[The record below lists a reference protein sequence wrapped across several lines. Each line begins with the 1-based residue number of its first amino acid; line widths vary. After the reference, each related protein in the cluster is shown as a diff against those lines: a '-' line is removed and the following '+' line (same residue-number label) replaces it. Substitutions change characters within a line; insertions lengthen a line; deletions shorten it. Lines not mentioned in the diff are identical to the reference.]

1 MRTLRQAT
9 PSGVISVVRLLARL
23 GFRQSRIAIGATL
36 AFLVAGPAFSQQQAV
51 VAPGQAVVTGFSGFV
66 AYPPPANAD
75 PFDYVTLNTLG
86 PSARVVDLTNP
97 GPQGVLSPAPKP
109 LTINA
114 AQVGQVFGVAL
125 DNAPQPNIYLGATS
139 LYGLSIFRPD
149 PQGLLKRQRQGA
161 PGAQFVP
168 GQFGPPEL
176 GGSSGSIWR
185 VSGTTGEVSLFSAV
199 GIGSPA
205 SLGGLAFHAGTQQI
219 FATDRATGIV
229 YRLSLDGLIK
239 GTYDHGIEGRPGAG
253 LAPLPLGPVAPV
265 NINGPQ
271 FSTDNPAT
279 WGFAPP
285 ARRVFALAV
294 HNDRL
299 YYSIAQGPQIW
310 SAGIRPT
317 GSIPGSDARL
327 EVEVPSLADG
337 VEITSIAFDAQGRMY
352 LAERGRTTGDY
363 YMYHVA
369 SAGQSR
375 VLRYVPKAP
384 GDPAPGRWR
393 LQPDQYSVGLAPFY
407 NNADGGV
414 ALNYGYTPA
423 GALNPGACGANV
435 WMTGERLMDPG
446 NAQAG
451 TFETVDGLQG
461 NAASVFQPQNMP
473 PSAAWFVDYNDQ
485 PGNENYRGHMGDI
498 ATIPCPVAAP
508 PAPPPVPPPP
518 PPVSCPPGTYFSNG
532 QCLIYPTCP
541 PGTTFLNGQCVYPQ
555 CPPGFV
561 MHGNQ
566 CVPPPQ
572 ICPPGH
578 VFYQGQCVP
587 LACPPGLIRLPNGL
601 CSCPANTIYVN
612 GQCVPP
618 NQCPPGAINLGGICF
633 CPGGL
638 FMQGNQCQP
647 FSCPAGQ
654 VLDIVQGK
662 CIPITCPPGQE
673 LKQGQCKPITCP
685 PNQDLF
691 NNKCVPKCGPNQVHT
706 MPDGVCAP
714 LLCGFPTVPFNG
726 KCVQP
731 CLAGFQHTM
740 PDGVCKPM
748 VIQPPVQILCIA
760 PKEMVNGQ
768 CVDPCPANTTRQP
781 DGTCKPNLIIQPPVQ
796 ILCIAP
802 QEMVN
807 GQCVDPCPANTTRQ
821 PDGTCK
827 PNLIIQPPVQ
837 ILCIAPQE
845 MVNGQCVD
853 PCPALTTRQP
863 DGTCKPN
870 LVIQPPLQILCIAPQ
885 EMVNGQCV
893 DPCPP
898 LTTRQPDGTCKP
910 NLVIQPPLQILC
922 IAPQEMV
929 NGQCVDP
936 CPPLTTRQPDGTCK
950 PNLVIQ
956 PPLQILAR
964 AVPLVLV
971 VPVQEHAGPA
981 VAPIREARTAGS
993 QVGIVAATASADVA
1007 VARVPETISPS
1018 TSCSLVFLIYRSPTF
1033 SPRFSTMTRSPTCED
1048 VLQAVRNDDL
1058 CDAVLLEFEHR
1069 LEQPL
1074 GRHDREVGR
1083 RLVEDDDARLERDC
1097 AGDRDRLLAAAGQ
1110 AFDALIDR
1118 VHVDL
1123 EALQHLVGL
1132 GIHLLAVDEDAPPR
1146 PAAEEDVLADVHVPA
1161 ERKVLIDHLDADI
1174 AALVR
1179 AAEMDGSR
1187 PATRMSPESRW

>member
-498 ATIPCPVAAP
+498 ATIPCPVAVP
-508 PAPPPVPPPP
+508 SRRLRCRPARRRSAARPERISSTASASSTRRALRVRRSSTGSASIRSARRA
-518 PPVSCPPGTYFSNG
+518 SC
-532 QCLIYPTCP
+532 
-541 PGTTFLNGQCVYPQ
+541 
-555 CPPGFV
+555 

-572 ICPPGH
+572 VCPPGH
-578 VFYQGQCVP
+578 VFYQGKCVP
-587 LACPPGLIRLPNGL
+587 LACPPGLIRLPNG
-601 CSCPANTIYVN
+601 
-612 GQCVPP
+612 
-618 NQCPPGAINLGGICF
+618 F
-633 CPGGL
+633 C
-638 FMQGNQCQP
+638 
-647 FSCPAGQ
+647 A
-654 VLDIVQGK
+654 
-662 CIPITCPPGQE
+662 
-673 LKQGQCKPITCP
+673 
-685 PNQDLF
+685 
-691 NNKCVPKCGPNQVHT
+691 
-706 MPDGVCAP
+706 AR
-714 LLCGFPTVPFNG
+714 PTRS
-726 KCVQP
+726 
-731 CLAGFQHTM
+731 T
-740 PDGVCKPM
+740 
-748 VIQPPVQILCIA
+748 
-760 PKEMVNGQ
+760 
-768 CVDPCPANTTRQP
+768 
-781 DGTCKPNLIIQPPVQ
+781 
-796 ILCIAP
+796 
-802 QEMVN
+802 
-807 GQCVDPCPANTTRQ
+807 
-821 PDGTCK
+821 
-827 PNLIIQPPVQ
+827 
-837 ILCIAPQE
+837 
-845 MVNGQCVD
+845 
-853 PCPALTTRQP
+853 
-863 DGTCKPN
+863 
-870 LVIQPPLQILCIAPQ
+870 
-885 EMVNGQCV
+885 
-893 DPCPP
+893 
-898 LTTRQPDGTCKP
+898 
-910 NLVIQPPLQILC
+910 
-922 IAPQEMV
+922 
-929 NGQCVDP
+929 
-936 CPPLTTRQPDGTCK
+936 
-950 PNLVIQ
+950 
-956 PPLQILAR
+956 
-964 AVPLVLV
+964 
-971 VPVQEHAGPA
+971 
-981 VAPIREARTAGS
+981 S
-993 QVGIVAATASADVA
+993 TASASRRTS
-1007 VARVPETISPS
+1007 ARPAPS
-1018 TSCSLVFLIYRSPTF
+1018 IWAASASARAACSCRATSASRSHARLV
-1033 SPRFSTMTRSPTCED
+1033 RFSTSSRASAFRSRAHQARSSSRASASRSPVRQTRTCSTISAFRSAAPTRFTPCRT
-1048 VLQAVRNDDL
+1048 VCVRR
-1058 CDAVLLEFEHR
+1058 CCVAS
-1069 LEQPL
+1069 
-1074 GRHDREVGR
+1074 R
-1083 RLVEDDDARLERDC
+1083 RCRSTANACSRAWRDSSTRCRTASASQWSSSRRFRSCALRRRRWSTASVSTRARRT
-1097 AGDRDRLLAAAGQ
+1097 RR
-1110 AFDALIDR
+1110 
-1118 VHVDL
+1118 
-1123 EALQHLVGL
+1123 
-1132 GIHLLAVDEDAPPR
+1132 
-1146 PAAEEDVLADVHVPA
+1146 
-1161 ERKVLIDHLDADI
+1161 
-1174 AALVR
+1174 
-1179 AAEMDGSR
+1179 GSR
-1187 PATRMSPESRW
+1187 TAPASRT